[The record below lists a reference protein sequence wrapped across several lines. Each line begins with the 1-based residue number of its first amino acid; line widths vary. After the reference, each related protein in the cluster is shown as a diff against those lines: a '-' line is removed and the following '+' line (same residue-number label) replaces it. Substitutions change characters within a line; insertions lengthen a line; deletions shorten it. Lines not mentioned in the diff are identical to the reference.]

1 MVLRPLLWMLSLFFP
16 ARFLKIP
23 GTVHVK
29 VKRKDDAD
37 VVKYLPPS
45 LLTKENGAVRNLQ
58 SSKKQNQSLVVFSH
72 GLTGTGEE
80 NSIFCTSLAKK
91 GYVVASVHHR
101 GGSSCRVPLPN
112 GTCKYYERLPRG
124 EDYDPRDR
132 LEQLH
137 VRAKE
142 FLYCCSWLMGEEIDG
157 KYNRAQAEV
166 MVQLMVMS
174 SVILFWIKYDRT
186 SMSKILLLLDSA
198 VGRRQLHSQQ
208 HGNLPNSNVQYCL
221 ILGCTSIIARRA

>member
-23 GTVHVK
+23 GTVH

-80 NSIFCTSLAKK
+80 NSIFWPRK
-91 GYVVASVHHR
+91 GTWLHPSTTAVVAAVEYLCRMEHASITNVCQ
-101 GGSSCRVPLPN
+101 GGKITIP
-112 GTCKYYERLPRG
+112 
-124 EDYDPRDR
+124 
-132 LEQLH
+132 
-137 VRAKE
+137 
-142 FLYCCSWLMGEEIDG
+142 EIDW
-157 KYNRAQAEV
+157 
-166 MVQLMVMS
+166 S
-174 SVILFWIKYDRT
+174 SFT
-186 SMSKILLLLDSA
+186 S
-198 VGRRQLHSQQ
+198 GRR
-208 HGNLPNSNVQYCL
+208 NFC
-221 ILGCTSIIARRA
+221 IAVRG

>member
-23 GTVHVK
+23 GTVH

-91 GYVVASVHHR
+91 GYVVASSTTAVVAAVEYR
-101 GGSSCRVPLPN
+101 CRMERASITNVCQGGKITIP
-112 GTCKYYERLPRG
+112 
-124 EDYDPRDR
+124 
-132 LEQLH
+132 
-137 VRAKE
+137 
-142 FLYCCSWLMGEEIDG
+142 EIDW
-157 KYNRAQAEV
+157 
-166 MVQLMVMS
+166 S
-174 SVILFWIKYDRT
+174 SFT
-186 SMSKILLLLDSA
+186 S
-198 VGRRQLHSQQ
+198 GRR
-208 HGNLPNSNVQYCL
+208 NFC
-221 ILGCTSIIARRA
+221 IAVRG